1 MPTKI
6 LFPYSIPIWSY
17 VIAWEKMPLNSLS
30 LNLRRLVT
38 LSLYMVSYYFLLLY
52 SLLVA
57 YFLSITGEVTW
68 SSFQTVIER
77 VVAAIE
83 AECVH
88 KFDPPALL
96 TLMNQPN
103 IVDRNLV
110 SLGAS
115 STTYR
120 DNFNR
125 NEEIQF
131 NAGEEFRYEQTREEM
146 GSNLDKAARVL
157 AAGTTKVT
165 HHVPGFR
172 GHIPMNTRNERKLEH
187 SVAKT
192 LKPVQNDLVL
202 TQRGMGCV
210 LGYTGHVPI
219 EFNGPRLERKT
230 SCDPRTSNGAAYS
243 GKKALL

>member
-1 MPTKI
+1 
-6 LFPYSIPIWSY
+6 
-17 VIAWEKMPLNSLS
+17 
-30 LNLRRLVT
+30 
-38 LSLYMVSYYFLLLY
+38 
-52 SLLVA
+52 
-57 YFLSITGEVTW
+57 
-68 SSFQTVIER
+68 
-77 VVAAIE
+77 
-83 AECVH
+83 
-88 KFDPPALL
+88 
-96 TLMNQPN
+96 MNQPK

-110 SLGAS
+110 SLGES

-125 NEEIQF
+125 NQDIHFHPTED
-131 NAGEEFRYEQTREEM
+131 FRYEQTHEEM

-165 HHVPGFR
+165 YHVPGYR
-172 GHIPMNTRNERKLEH
+172 GHIPANVRNERKFHH
-187 SVAKT
+187 SIAQTPKA
-192 LKPVQNDLVL
+192 VQNDLVL

-243 GKKALL
+243 GTKALL